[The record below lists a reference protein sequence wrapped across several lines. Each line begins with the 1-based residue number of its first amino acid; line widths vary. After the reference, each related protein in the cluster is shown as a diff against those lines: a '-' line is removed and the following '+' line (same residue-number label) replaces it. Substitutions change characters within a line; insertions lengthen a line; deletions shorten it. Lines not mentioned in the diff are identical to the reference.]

1 MMQSVSNF
9 SGGVFLLEVDRVLRP
24 GGFWVLSGPPINY
37 ETHWKGWETS
47 EEAEKN
53 LLDKIE
59 GLLGNMCYKRYAMK
73 DDIAVWQKPLDNSCY
88 EERAEDVYPPVC
100 DDAIEADAAW

>member
-1 MMQSVSNF
+1 M
-9 SGGVFLLEVDRVLRP
+9 
-24 GGFWVLSGPPINY
+24 LSGPPINY
-37 ETHWKGWETS
+37 ETHWKGWESS

-59 GLLGNMCYKRYAMK
+59 GLLGNMCYKKYATK

-100 DDAIEADAAW
+100 DDAIEPDAAW